1 MNTLMD
7 TLHLIED
14 ETRWA
19 LQESQH
25 QELLM
30 AIAVVAGTVLL
41 VQLALAFWTFR
52 RLGEMATMRER
63 TSRLFDSLALLTDT
77 TEAGLA
83 TVIQEVGRINRRPA
97 EVRQTRST
105 VASRVAD
112 AASRGLAVADI
123 AQQEGISEGEVHLH
137 LKLAQAAAASRPA
150 AHAVGA

>member
-77 TEAGLA
+77 TEAGPTGCA
-83 TVIQEVGRINRRPA
+83 
-97 EVRQTRST
+97 
-105 VASRVAD
+105 
-112 AASRGLAVADI
+112 
-123 AQQEGISEGEVHLH
+123 GI
-137 LKLAQAAAASRPA
+137 RW
-150 AHAVGA
+150 